1 MRKEKI
7 GVPVTLEI
15 RVASIACV
23 VNLIFI
29 RIDHVCVGEAID
41 LQRNM
46 VECMFRQ
53 KIILVE
59 KCNETTFSDCQCT
72 IRCG

>member
-15 RVASIACV
+15 RVTSIARV
-23 VNLIFI
+23 VNLVFI
-29 RIDHVCVGEAID
+29 RIDNVCIGEAID
-41 LQRNM
+41 LQRDM
-46 VECMFRQ
+46 VERMFRQ

-59 KCNETTFSDCQCT
+59 KRNETTFSDCQCT